1 MNNIFGKIMRV
12 LAIIFMGITAAMN
25 ILGGTGTVCAAF
37 LTENFPSMS
46 AILGHEWIY
55 QILMVLTVGLG
66 LGGVWATILLIR
78 SKEQAYR
85 NALLLLAAGALLG
98 GIHYYAS
105 LTLRGKAVPANMK
118 FYVNVF
124 TLLIFLLLRLPGIR
138 NRVHFTKPDGT
149 GEVAGGLTA
158 VITGLLVLTTAQWV
172 GASHMAGGMN
182 WVLVL
187 HEPLIGMGTALL
199 ILGLGRVGIF
209 AASRKRTTSTLASTG
224 QAPH

>member
-1 MNNIFGKIMRV
+1 MNNAFGKIMRV

-78 SKEQAYR
+78 SKEHSYR

-98 GIHYYAS
+98 GIHYYTS

-138 NRVHFTKPDGT
+138 NRVRFTKADGS
-149 GEVAGGLTA
+149 GEFAGGLTA
-158 VITGLLVLTTAQWV
+158 LITGLLVLTTAQWV
-172 GASHMAGGMN
+172 GASHMSGGTN

-187 HEPLIGMGTALL
+187 REPLIGVGTALL
-199 ILGLGRVGIF
+199 MLGLGRF
-209 AASRKRTTSTLASTG
+209 AVLASSRKRTPSALRNMGPASK
-224 QAPH
+224 